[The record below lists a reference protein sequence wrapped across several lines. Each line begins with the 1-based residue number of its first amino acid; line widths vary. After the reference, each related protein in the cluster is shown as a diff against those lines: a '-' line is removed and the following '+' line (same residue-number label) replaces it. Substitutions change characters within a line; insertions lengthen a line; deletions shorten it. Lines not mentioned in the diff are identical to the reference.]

1 MDRCAK
7 IPEKAAQCVR
17 EAQQFQIFP
26 RKTFGLARKA
36 LGNPSKAFDASP
48 PAATEISMKRALS
61 KL

>member
-1 MDRCAK
+1 L
-7 IPEKAAQCVR
+7 EKAAQCVS

-36 LGNPSKAFDASP
+36 LGNASKAFDASP